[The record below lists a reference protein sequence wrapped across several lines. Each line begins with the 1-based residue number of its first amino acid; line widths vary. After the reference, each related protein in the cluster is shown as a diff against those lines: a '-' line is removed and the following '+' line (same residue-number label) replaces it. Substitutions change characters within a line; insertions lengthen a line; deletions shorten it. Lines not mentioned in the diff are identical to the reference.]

1 MENTPLVSIVTVC
14 YNAVD
19 TIEETILSVINQ
31 TYPNIE
37 YIVIDGGST
46 DGTKKIVEKYQHKIR
61 RWVSEADNGI
71 YDAMN
76 KGICFATGKW
86 INFMNA
92 GDTYYDEKTIEDFI
106 MRVSPYTDIAY
117 GDTIIKLAV
126 GRFLQKAQDIDVLT
140 NQMAFGHQAA
150 FMKTSLHKN
159 MPFETS
165 YRSSGDYNFF
175 YQAYMK
181 NYVFEYIPII
191 VANYDGERGFSKDN
205 HIIACWEDGV
215 IQGRATSLVWRCNFK
230 FKAIFYVFKKSI
242 KRCLPSLVLNYLLK
256 RNIKKNKL
264 VKY

>member
-1 MENTPLVSIVTVC
+1 MENMPLVSIVTVC

-61 RWVSEADNGI
+61 RWMSEADNGI

-76 KGICFATGKW
+76 KGIGFATGKW

-117 GDTIIKLAV
+117 GDTMIKLAV
-126 GRFLQKAQDIDVLT
+126 GSFIQKAKDIDVLT
-140 NQMAFGHQAA
+140 NQMAFIHQAV
-150 FMKTSLHKN
+150 FVKTSLHKN
-159 MPFETS
+159 MPFDAS

-181 NYVFEYIPII
+181 KYVFEYIPII
-191 VANYDGERGFSKDN
+191 VANYNGECGVSVDN
-205 HIIACWEDGV
+205 YILTCWENGV
-215 IQGRATSLVWRCNFK
+215 IQGRTTSLIWRCNFR
-230 FKAIFYVFKKSI
+230 FMALLYELKKSI

-256 RNIKKNKL
+256 RNIRKQQIS
-264 VKY
+264 